1 MSWKRPNCHRRF
13 IDLGKSA
20 GLTKVPSLSPEVKII
35 VFSDVLVLPTTSTL
49 ARLIWLTFWAIT
61 IWYAVKINNK
71 SFSYINPILK
81 KHTKGKSK
89 NKYKGKHFKKKT
101 VRFKKDLSSTENVGM
116 PTLEPIMSKKKRK
129 NTRKPKKS
137 STSKNS
143 KKKLI
148 IHE

>member
-1 MSWKRPNCHRRF
+1 MNSHEEIF
-13 IDLGKSA
+13 IKENIIQNN
-20 GLTKVPSLSPEVKII
+20 VPLHNVEYKQIKNNGDYMYI
-35 VFSDVLVLPTTSTL
+35 DG
-49 ARLIWLTFWAIT
+49 
-61 IWYAVKINNK
+61 KINNK

-101 VRFKKDLSSTENVGM
+101 VRFNKDLSSTENVGM

>member
-1 MSWKRPNCHRRF
+1 MNSHEEIF
-13 IDLGKSA
+13 IKENIIQNN
-20 GLTKVPSLSPEVKII
+20 VPLHNVEYKQIKNNGDYMYI
-35 VFSDVLVLPTTSTL
+35 DG
-49 ARLIWLTFWAIT
+49 
-61 IWYAVKINNK
+61 KINNK

-143 KKKLI
+143 KKKIEFLCI
-148 IHE
+148 CSASRVQEFKTSKIP